1 LTSANSLSPS
11 DDLSVA
17 EQKHKVTAAVR
28 EWDEALTTFKAAAR
42 TGIHP
47 AG

>member
-1 LTSANSLSPS
+1 LRPSNELS
-11 DDLSVA
+11 SV
-17 EQKHKVTAAVR
+17 ERERKLAAAAK